1 MNIFQESIMNTLDI
15 SSYPPNLLSDIEII
29 YGKALLQLILE
40 SKKINSEN
48 LISQLKNA
56 QKEQQWLEDK
66 EPLSTAL
73 KILDKSW
80 KAA

>member
-1 MNIFQESIMNTLDI
+1 MGTLDI

-29 YGKALLQLILE
+29 YGKASLQLIME

-48 LISQLKNA
+48 LISLLQNA

-73 KILDKSW
+73 KILDKS
-80 KAA
+80 

>member
-1 MNIFQESIMNTLDI
+1 MDTLDI
-15 SSYPPNLLSDIEII
+15 SSYLPNLLSDIEII
-29 YGKALLQLILE
+29 YGKASLQLIME

-48 LISQLKNA
+48 LISLLQNA

-73 KILDKSW
+73 KILDKS
-80 KAA
+80 

>member
-1 MNIFQESIMNTLDI
+1 MNTLDI

-29 YGKALLQLILE
+29 YGKALLQLIME

-56 QKEQQWLEDK
+56 QKDQQWLEDK

-73 KILDKSW
+73 KTLDKS
-80 KAA
+80 

>member
-1 MNIFQESIMNTLDI
+1 MNTLDI

-29 YGKALLQLILE
+29 YGKALLQLIME

-48 LISQLKNA
+48 LISLLQNA

-66 EPLSTAL
+66 EPLSTVL
-73 KILDKSW
+73 KILDKS
-80 KAA
+80 

>member
-1 MNIFQESIMNTLDI
+1 
-15 SSYPPNLLSDIEII
+15 NLLSDIKII
-29 YGKALLQLILE
+29 YGKALLQLIME

-48 LISQLKNA
+48 LISLLQNA

-73 KILDKSW
+73 KILDKS
-80 KAA
+80 

>member
-1 MNIFQESIMNTLDI
+1 I

-29 YGKALLQLILE
+29 YGKALLQLIME

-48 LISQLKNA
+48 LISLLQNA

-73 KILDKSW
+73 KILDKS
-80 KAA
+80 

>member
-1 MNIFQESIMNTLDI
+1 
-15 SSYPPNLLSDIEII
+15 PNLLSDIEII
-29 YGKALLQLILE
+29 YGKASLQLIME

-48 LISQLKNA
+48 LISLLQNA

-73 KILDKSW
+73 KILDKS
-80 KAA
+80 

>member
-1 MNIFQESIMNTLDI
+1 MNTLDI

-29 YGKALLQLILE
+29 YGKALLQLIME

-48 LISQLKNA
+48 LISLLQNA

-73 KILDKSW
+73 KILDKL
-80 KAA
+80 

>member
-1 MNIFQESIMNTLDI
+1 MNTLDI

-29 YGKALLQLILE
+29 YGKALLQLIME

-48 LISQLKNA
+48 LISLLQNA
-56 QKEQQWLEDK
+56 HKEQQWLEDK

-73 KILDKSW
+73 KILDKS
-80 KAA
+80 

>member
-1 MNIFQESIMNTLDI
+1 MNTLDI

-29 YGKALLQLILE
+29 YGKALLQLIME

-48 LISQLKNA
+48 LISLLQNA

-73 KILDKSW
+73 NILDKS
-80 KAA
+80 

>member
-1 MNIFQESIMNTLDI
+1 MNTLDI

-40 SKKINSEN
+40 SKKINSES
-48 LISQLKNA
+48 LISQLKHE

-73 KILDKSW
+73 KILDKS
-80 KAA
+80 

>member
-1 MNIFQESIMNTLDI
+1 MNTLDI

-48 LISQLKNA
+48 LISQLKHE

-66 EPLSTAL
+66 EPLSTHQ
-73 KILDKSW
+73 KINNILRNIS
-80 KAA
+80 

>member
-1 MNIFQESIMNTLDI
+1 MNTLDI
-15 SSYPPNLLSDIEII
+15 SSCPPNLLSDIEII

-48 LISQLKNA
+48 LISQLQNA

-73 KILDKSW
+73 KILDKS
-80 KAA
+80 